1 MKKKELKNLAKKL
14 AEAELILQVSNDPD
28 KIKTAKETIY
38 KIGYQLSSYEDMC
51 YVDELVQEI
60 LSKILDK

>member
-14 AEAELILQVSNDPD
+14 AEAELTLQISDD
-28 KIKTAKETIY
+28 TEKIRSAKETIY
-38 KIGYQLSSYEDMC
+38 KVGYQLSSYEDMC

-60 LSKILDK
+60 LLKILDK

>member
-14 AEAELILQVSNDPD
+14 AEAELILQISEDKE
-28 KIKTAKETIY
+28 KIKSAKETIY

-51 YVDELVQEI
+51 YVDEMVQEI